1 MNPFAKVR
9 RGLLKLGL
17 ALPYLSLP
25 LPSLGQTAA
34 NAAQPRLDRTRA
46 RRLLHDAK
54 SWGVQYQNVDVG
66 VLAESPLD
74 LIVLDPSLND
84 SARRFVSAQEMAAL
98 KRKPDGGR
106 RLVIGYL
113 CIGEADLKRWYWPPQ
128 WRSRMP
134 AWVGPENVNWP
145 GSRVVRYWDLQWQ
158 EMIVTGS
165 ASILSRIVDMGF
177 DGVLLD
183 RVDAY
188 DDWAQQRVAARR
200 EMIEL
205 VDKVAQTARRRH
217 PGFLLIPQNAEHIIE
232 SERYRAVIDAL
243 NKESLLTGLGGKD
256 VPNREVDVDWSLS
269 RLQAAQEA
277 GVRMLATE
285 YLSDPALRART
296 NDQLV
301 SWGFLPFFGVRAL
314 DERPW

>member
-1 MNPFAKVR
+1 M
-9 RGLLKLGL
+9 LKIGV
-17 ALPYLSLP
+17 SLP
-25 LPSLGQTAA
+25 AISLLSPILGQTVAG
-34 NAAQPRLDRTRA
+34 AAQQRLDRTFA
-46 RRLLHDAK
+46 RRLLHDAR
-54 SWGVQYQNVDVG
+54 SWGVQYQNVDISILV
-66 VLAESPLD
+66 ESPLD

-84 SARRFVSAQEMAAL
+84 SAGRFISAQEMAAL

-128 WRSRMP
+128 WRSRLP
-134 AWVGPENVNWP
+134 AWVGPENINWP
-145 GSRVVRYWDLQWQ
+145 GSRVVRYWDRRWQ

-165 ASILSRIVDMGF
+165 ASILSKIIDLGF

-188 DDWAQQRVAARR
+188 GDWDHNRTSARQ

-205 VDKVAQTARRRH
+205 VEKVAKTARQRH
-217 PGFLLIPQNAEHIIE
+217 SGFLLIPQNAEHIIE
-232 SERYRAVIDAL
+232 NESYRAVIDAI
-243 NKESLLTGLGGKD
+243 NKESLLTGLSGKD
-256 VPNREVDVDWSLS
+256 IPNRATDVEWSLS
-269 RLQAAQEA
+269 RLRLGQAA

-285 YLSDPALRART
+285 YLSNPNLRDRT

-301 SWGFLPFFGVRAL
+301 AWNFLPFFGVKAL
-314 DERPW
+314 DKPPW